1 MLTSRSW
8 YRTFRR
14 RYKTVV
20 GGLGLQAFL
29 PLLGLDASLQG
40 PQGRIVV
47 ITSVLVWVSYPLT
60 SAYGAS
66 KHALDAMACCL
77 RMELRRY
84 GIKVIVVGVTTS
96 QGPFLPASGFCYNS
110 LG

>member
-1 MLTSRSW
+1 LSQILTLI
-8 YRTFRR
+8 
-14 RYKTVV
+14 

-29 PLLGLDASLQG
+29 PLLGLDACLQG
-40 PQGRIVV
+40 PQGRVVV
-47 ITSVLVWVSYPLT
+47 ISSAAVWISYPLT

-96 QGPFLPASGFCYNS
+96 LGPFLSAQGFCHNYCNYN
-110 LG
+110 